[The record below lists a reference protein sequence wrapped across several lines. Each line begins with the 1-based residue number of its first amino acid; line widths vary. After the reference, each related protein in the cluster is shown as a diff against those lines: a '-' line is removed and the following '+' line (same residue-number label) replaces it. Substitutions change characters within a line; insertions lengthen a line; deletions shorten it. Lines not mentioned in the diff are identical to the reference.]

1 MYTQRYNI
9 VLSVLFRTF
18 SAVVFGAMSLGQV
31 TSFAPNYNKG
41 AAAGGLLKVLF
52 ENEPKIDAYS
62 EEGEKPVSVPLW
74 WQVLYILI

>member
-1 MYTQRYNI
+1 
-9 VLSVLFRTF
+9 
-18 SAVVFGAMSLGQV
+18 MSLGQV

-41 AAAGGLLKVLF
+41 AAAGGLLKILF

>member
-1 MYTQRYNI
+1 M
-9 VLSVLFRTF
+9 
-18 SAVVFGAMSLGQV
+18 VFGAMSLGQV

-41 AAAGGLLKVLF
+41 AAAGGLLKILF